1 MNLTKSTTSLAAA
14 TLLSMAGAEAQL
26 VDSEEPTSAQAERQ
40 TSQQERAPTFTGGVD
55 VEFLF
60 RIEEPASGA
69 RVNFAPGARTAW
81 HSHPLGQI
89 LIVTEGTGWTQEWGG
104 EIREIQVGEVILVP
118 ANVKHWHGATSTT
131 EMSHIAIQESLNGSP
146 VDWMELV
153 SDEQYLGQ

>member
-1 MNLTKSTTSLAAA
+1 MNLTKNTTSLAAA
-14 TLLSMAGAEAQL
+14 TLLSMAGVEAQPN
-26 VDSEEPTSAQAERQ
+26 DSPAPTSAEGGPQTAQEER
-40 TSQQERAPTFTGGVD
+40 SPTFTGGVE

-81 HSHPLGQI
+81 HSHPLGQV

-104 EIREIQVGEVILVP
+104 EIREIRVGDVIQVSP
-118 ANVKHWHGATSTT
+118 NVKHWHGATSTT

>member
-14 TLLSMAGAEAQL
+14 TLLGVAGVEAQPE
-26 VDSEEPTSAQAERQ
+26 DPSTSNSGPSEPQAALE
-40 TSQQERAPTFTGGVD
+40 ERAPTFTGSVD

-81 HSHPLGQI
+81 HSHPLGQT

-104 EIREIQVGEVILVP
+104 EIREIQVGDVILVP
-118 ANVKHWHGATSTT
+118 PNVKHWHGATATT
-131 EMSHIAIQESLNGSP
+131 DMSHIAIQESLNGSP
-146 VDWMELV
+146 VDWMEPV
-153 SDEQYLGQ
+153 SDEQYLGE